1 MKKFSYI
8 LFFCFLFLL
17 NIKDSNAVNHA
28 KKSQI
33 IENKTNVNNV
43 KIITKLFNGEEF
55 DISQNKRKTILV
67 FWVKWCGMCKKQL
80 KNLNKIQEKLLEKNI
95 QTIGISVDNSSDY
108 DDAKKIAKSLSFKNA
123 NFYDAK
129 FINIKQPE
137 AIPTTLF
144 LDENL
149 NIIKIYEGI
158 IDERTILE
166 F

>member
-1 MKKFSYI
+1 MKKI
-8 LFFCFLFLL
+8 LFICVIILL
-17 NIKDSNAVNHA
+17 NINNSFAINHA

-43 KIITKLFNGEEF
+43 KIITKLFNGDEF
-55 DISQNKRKTILV
+55 DISQSKRKTILV

-80 KNLNKIQEKLLEKNI
+80 KILNKIQEQLLAKNI

-108 DDAKKIAKSLSFKNA
+108 EDAKKIAKSLSFKNA

-129 FINIKQPE
+129 FINVKQPE

-158 IDERTILE
+158 IDEKTILE